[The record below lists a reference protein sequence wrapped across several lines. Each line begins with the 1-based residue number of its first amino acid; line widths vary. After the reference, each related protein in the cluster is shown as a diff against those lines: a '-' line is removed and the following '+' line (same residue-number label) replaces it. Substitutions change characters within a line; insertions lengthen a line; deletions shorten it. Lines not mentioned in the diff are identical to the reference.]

1 MRNFLLF
8 LIMLKMSIAVTLPA
22 DIKINEPEV
31 LDKQKFSALS
41 VIPIV
46 NSVNFSAIDSSIYAY
61 SLWTQS
67 QENIGYNPH
76 ISALMFT
83 CNDYGYY
90 LRINVSQTDNLFS
103 FSLTDVGVYNA
114 QLGGVRNPNAIASGF
129 DFAGTG
135 PHISYSCGYMEQALM
150 VGQFESGGWWSSYW
164 DPPVDLGPGINK
176 AWWNIGKQFPNGN
189 ILFIAVTIENYSDD
203 RKIIYRTYNCN
214 LTTQLAGGYI
224 NPDYRR
230 YWGFDINNGIAY
242 IFYYDT
248 LLNIYYRTTTDGIN
262 WSSEQVYNMVWPE
275 PFDSNLVFWTQAVV
289 MDNGEPKLIFDNID
303 YQDYIA
309 GNYPMT
315 GKIYVSPG
323 SGQVCREISTGLN
336 RNFYPTIATGGD
348 YLIGLWHS
356 QAGAGQDSLAFWN
369 LYYNYSTDGGLTW
382 HTPRNITGSFGYRH
396 GLAQIAKR
404 IDTQNNQFFYVFG
417 QDMVADLDPI
427 WMCWKGWQYSH
438 PARWYWGRQ
447 AITGI
452 QEQKQ
457 EKPQKFSLNISP
469 NPVRDN
475 AVITYT
481 IPEAG
486 HISLKVYSIDGRL
499 VRIIE
504 NGFKNAGR
512 YALNYSFRDL
522 NSGVYLVLLE
532 KGNYSLNT
540 TIVIVSN

>member
-129 DFAGTG
+129 DFVGTG

-242 IFYYDT
+242 VFYYDT
-248 LLNIYYRTTTDGIN
+248 LLNIYYRTTTDG
-262 WSSEQVYNMVWPE
+262 
-275 PFDSNLVFWTQAVV
+275 
-289 MDNGEPKLIFDNID
+289 
-303 YQDYIA
+303 
-309 GNYPMT
+309 
-315 GKIYVSPG
+315 
-323 SGQVCREISTGLN
+323 
-336 RNFYPTIATGGD
+336 
-348 YLIGLWHS
+348 
-356 QAGAGQDSLAFWN
+356 
-369 LYYNYSTDGGLTW
+369 
-382 HTPRNITGSFGYRH
+382 
-396 GLAQIAKR
+396 
-404 IDTQNNQFFYVFG
+404 
-417 QDMVADLDPI
+417 
-427 WMCWKGWQYSH
+427 
-438 PARWYWGRQ
+438 
-447 AITGI
+447 
-452 QEQKQ
+452 
-457 EKPQKFSLNISP
+457 
-469 NPVRDN
+469 
-475 AVITYT
+475 
-481 IPEAG
+481 
-486 HISLKVYSIDGRL
+486 
-499 VRIIE
+499 
-504 NGFKNAGR
+504 
-512 YALNYSFRDL
+512 
-522 NSGVYLVLLE
+522 
-532 KGNYSLNT
+532 
-540 TIVIVSN
+540 